1 MSENI
6 LKFFRGRL
14 LMSSALAFTLAFN
27 ACSGSSSP
35 TTKSTGGNPP
45 GNPVGSNLTQVSS
58 DPYTIGPG
66 QHATEVEPHMIA
78 NGTTLVAAFQT
89 GRISQGGGTDIGWAT
104 STDAGKTWTQGFLP
118 GLTKGEGSGPYDA
131 ASDPVVAYDASH
143 QVWMIASLPLSA
155 TIATPAVAVNR
166 STDGG
171 LTWQSPVS
179 VSLSG
184 ASSDK
189 NWIACDT
196 WPASPHYGNCY
207 MQWDDPG
214 NNDRIIMSTS
224 SDGGLTWTPGVA
236 TPGLATGIGGQP
248 LVQPNGMVI
257 VTIEIFVTTTTANM
271 SAFMSTDGGAT
282 WTDPVTIATI
292 QFHADAGGIRSGP
305 LPSAAIDGAGNVWV
319 VWEDCRFRASCTT
332 NDLVYSTSSDGA
344 NWSAVT
350 RIPIDDTS
358 STVDHFISGLGID
371 PATSG
376 ANAHVA
382 LHYYYYSQTLC
393 DVTNCQLFVGYV
405 SSANGGATWSNPS
418 QITAAAMQL
427 SWLPDSQNG
436 LMVGDYVATAF
447 INGIPHGV
455 FVVAQAKSGST
466 FNEATYTAQGLI
478 VAAKESLR
486 SSKLDRPLHKLS
498 DHIEREVP
506 EKRIPP
512 LRRSARKS
520 AK

>member
-1 MSENI
+1 MTENMFGLFCKNI
-6 LKFFRGRL
+6 LV
-14 LMSSALAFTLAFN
+14 SSAIASILVLT
-27 ACSGSSSP
+27 ACSGSSGSN
-35 TTKSTGGNPP
+35 SFNQGGNPP
-45 GNPVGSNLTQVSS
+45 PVNPVGSNLTQISS

-78 NGTTLVAAFQT
+78 NGSTLVAAFQT

-104 STDAGKTWTQGFLP
+104 STDAGKTWKHGFLP
-118 GLTKGEGSGPYDA
+118 GLTTGEGSGPYDA
-131 ASDPVVAYDASH
+131 ASDPVVAYDAAH

-155 TIATPAVAVNR
+155 TTATPAVAVNR

-171 LTWQSPVS
+171 LTWQSPVN

-184 ASSDK
+184 SSSDK
-189 NWIACDT
+189 NWVACDT

-214 NNDRIIMSTS
+214 NNDRILMSTS
-224 SDGGLTWTPGVA
+224 TDGGRTWTLGVA
-236 TPGLATGIGGQP
+236 TPSQVTGIGGQP
-248 LVQPNGMVI
+248 LAQPNGTV
-257 VTIEIFVTTTTANM
+257 VVPIETFVGATAANI
-271 SAFMSTDGGAT
+271 SAFLSADGGAT
-282 WTDPVTIATI
+282 WTDPVTISNV
-292 QFHADAGGIRSGP
+292 QYHADAGGLRSGP
-305 LPSAAIDGAGNVWV
+305 LPSAAIDGAGNIWV

-332 NDLVYSTSSDGA
+332 NDLVYSTSADGS

-350 RIPIDDTS
+350 RIPMDDTT
-358 STVDHFISGLGID
+358 STVDHFIPGLGID

-376 ANAHVA
+376 ASAHIA
-382 LHYYYYSQTLC
+382 LHYYYYSQNQC
-393 DVTNCQLFVGYV
+393 DVTTCQLFVGYI
-405 SSANGGATWSNPS
+405 SSANGGATWSDPS
-418 QITAAAMQL
+418 QITAAPMQL

-455 FVVAQAKSGST
+455 FAVAQAKSGSS
-466 FNEATYTAQGLI
+466 FAEATYTAQGLA
-478 VAAKESLR
+478 VAEKGNQR

-498 DHIEREVP
+498 DRIEREVP

-512 LRRSARKS
+512 LRRSK
-520 AK
+520 K